1 MTPYTLLVDGSM
13 RHWLLWVERTLTPGC
28 TKMAPE
34 MVPGSRGLAYDLIR
48 ELTVISSKFHRG
60 MGSWVAHARCA
71 TPVLPVCAVHDLLA
85 ILCLR
90 SR

>member
-1 MTPYTLLVDGSM
+1 M
-13 RHWLLWVERTLTPGC
+13 RHWLLWVERTLTPGS

-34 MVPGSRGLAYDLIR
+34 MVPALRGFAYDLIPQL
-48 ELTVISSKFHRG
+48 EVASSKFHRE
-60 MGSWVAHARCA
+60 MGSWVAHARCS
-71 TPVLPVCAVHDLLA
+71 TPVLPICAVHDLLA